1 MKGNPMI
8 KRQIILFVVV
18 AISIPAIALGSG
30 KTDYNA
36 KCASCHGANGNVQ
49 TEKAKA
55 LKMDVK
61 KLALKVSRMTRAE
74 MITRVEEGKGK
85 MPAYQDELT
94 KEQIT
99 AIADYVMAFRKK

>member
-1 MKGNPMI
+1 MKGNSAM
-8 KRQIILFVVV
+8 KKQILPFIVMALSVPV
-18 AISIPAIALGSG
+18 IALGSG

-99 AIADYVMAFRKK
+99 GIADYVMEFRKK